1 LAIYI
6 FIGNFSA
13 ECAVRYPSKRVVV
26 IPDDAIASEILFLD
40 RMVVKISEMWNDFL
54 VPPGA

>member
-6 FIGNFSA
+6 FNGNFSA
-13 ECAVRYPSKRVVV
+13 ECAVRHPSKRVVV
-26 IPDDAIASEILFLD
+26 IPDDKIASEILFID
-40 RMVVKISEMWNDFL
+40 RMVVKISEMWNVFS